1 MKINKN
7 GTRVV
12 AETEVSPEAT
22 DLLFETEDVAELLAE
37 ATGEV
42 VTADTTD
49 DGNTVVFE
57 VGEGEETEVFE
68 VTAEGDEEILEASTR
83 KLAGKSRVAASKA
96 TRRPARRAAKAPVKA
111 SKQIRK
117 VPSSKK

>member
-1 MKINKN
+1 MKIAKN
-7 GTRVV
+7 PK
-12 AETEVSPEAT
+12 APIKANTEVAPEAT

-57 VGEGEETEVFE
+57 IGEGEDTEAFE

-83 KLAGKSRVAASKA
+83 VLAGKKPVQAS
-96 TRRPARRAAKAPVKA
+96 TRRTAKKPVKA
-111 SKQIRK
+111 SRQIRK
-117 VPSSKK
+117 VPSRAQ